1 MKKPPSREQALLW
14 QRKAEKRA
22 FFARQGRIQMNRM
35 RAAMLGGVT
44 RKNSSGLGAR
54 DDRQKI
60 VLPERVNLTEN
71 FSAVIA
77 KINEL
82 RDAQS
87 FYLNLNPVR
96 HISAAAALMF
106 VAELEVHKLV
116 YPNIKIRARDAEWDK
131 DVRARLEEMGFLRLL
146 KSKSQLRSWPPPVS
160 STSEEAF
167 VRFVSGRKGSEEE
180 YAEKLIKEVERVFRA
195 EEIEG
200 HLRIP
205 LYAGL
210 TEAIINANQH
220 AYSKKEAGSL
230 HCRWWISA
238 SVNRQTNEIRV
249 MCYDRG
255 RTIPGT
261 IQASEEKVKA
271 YGIFS
276 RIHDHEIMRRVMEEQ
291 RTSTGN
297 PHQGL
302 GLSELRELI
311 DSSQQGAL
319 SIYSGKGLLKYSKFS
334 GSERGDLK
342 SSPLPGQIEG
352 TLVEWSIIL
361 PKHS

>member
-1 MKKPPSREQALLW
+1 
-14 QRKAEKRA
+14 
-22 FFARQGRIQMNRM
+22 MNIM
-35 RAAMLGGVT
+35 RASLRGSA
-44 RKNSSGLGAR
+44 RKNSAGPGTHAN
-54 DDRQKI
+54 RQMI
-60 VLPERVNLTEN
+60 ILPERVNLTEH
-71 FSAVIA
+71 FSAVIT

-87 FYLNLNPVR
+87 FYLDLNPVR
-96 HISAAAALMF
+96 QISAAAALMF
-106 VAELEVHKLV
+106 VAELDVRKWLN
-116 YPNIKIRARDAEWDK
+116 PNIKMRAHDAGWDK
-131 DVRARLEEMGFLRLL
+131 DVRARLKEMGFLRLL
-146 KSKSQLRSWPPPVS
+146 KSKSQLRSPPVS

-180 YAEKLIKEVERVFRA
+180 YAGKLIKEVERVFRT
-195 EEIEG
+195 EKIEG
-200 HLRIP
+200 HLRTP

-210 TEAIINANQH
+210 TEAIINANHH
-220 AYSKKEAGSL
+220 AYSKKDAGKL

-238 SVNRQTNEIRV
+238 SVNRQTREIRV
-249 MCYDRG
+249 VCYDRG

-271 YGIFS
+271 YGVFS
-276 RIHDHEIMRRVMEEQ
+276 LFQNDHEIMRLAMEEK

-319 SIYSGKGLLKYSKFS
+319 SIYSGKGLLKYSKSS
-334 GSERGDLK
+334 GSEKGDLK
-342 SSPLPGQIEG
+342 SSPLLERIAG